1 MTGAGESRKAR
12 RGSALVFALWIIAVL
27 SVMAIS
33 FAYEARQQTGINIY
47 VQRRNR
53 VSHLIDAGQILAELV
68 LVNYKDVAEWTE
80 NQDLEEML
88 EDDVWFKEK
97 QDLKSSSRCTIG
109 PVYLDEDD
117 PEGSL
122 VTVEIDAANSGSKG
136 VININELYKG
146 SGGSSDTKYME
157 RWFMI
162 FQSHDIPEELDTPN
176 EGRINLWNVLI
187 ASWNDWRD
195 SDDDVT
201 QIDGKDCGAET
212 EWYEELEDKFK
223 DVDDDVKIEI
233 ARRPRNGPIPD
244 IKELE
249 YVRGFRDYPQVLTG
263 GVINP
268 WEDEKDQITVRG
280 IMDLFCTEGS
290 SKINVNNVGSVD
302 ALITIPG
309 IFDDPEDDDCVEEA
323 TEIAEAILA
332 ALKEKPE
339 DRDVDESLG
348 QWPFKDWSDLTKR
361 VDDLSGSSVK
371 SSDIGSDAQN
381 YISFSAEEDSVFKIK
396 ITGECQ
402 GMTKSVEAEGYVKD
416 KKVRY
421 VKWSEN

>member
-1 MTGAGESRKAR
+1 MTGKR

-27 SVMAIS
+27 SIMAIS
-33 FAYEARQQTGINIY
+33 FAYEARQQAGINIY

-53 VSHLIDAGQILAELV
+53 VTRLIDAGQIIAEIV
-68 LVNYKDVAEWTE
+68 LLNYRDVADWSEDE
-80 NQDLEEML
+80 DADKMLEE
-88 EDDVWFKEK
+88 DAWYKEK
-97 QDLKSSSRCTIG
+97 QNLKSSSRCTIG
-109 PVYLDEDD
+109 PVFLDEDD

-122 VTVEIDAANSGSKG
+122 VTIEIEASNSGSKG

-146 SGGSSDTKYME
+146 SDGSADSKYNE
-157 RWFMI
+157 RWWMI
-162 FQSHDIPEELDTPN
+162 FRSHDIPEELNTPN

-195 SDDDVT
+195 SDDTVT
-201 QIDGKDCGAET
+201 SFDGVECGAEN
-212 EWYEELEDKFK
+212 EWYEELEEKFK
-223 DVDDDVKIEI
+223 GIDEETKIELT
-233 ARRPRNGPIPD
+233 RRPRQGPIPD
-244 IKELE
+244 VKELE

-268 WEDEKDQITVRG
+268 WEDEKDQITVKG

-290 SKINVNNVGSVD
+290 SKININNISGTD

-309 IFDDPEDDDCVEEA
+309 IYDDPEDDDCVEEA
-323 TEIAEAILA
+323 REIAEAILA
-332 ALKEKPE
+332 AMAQPPE

-348 QWPFKDWSDLTKR
+348 KWPFKDWNDMLKR
-361 VDDLSGSSVK
+361 VDDLNGSTVG
-371 SSDIGSDAQN
+371 SSDIGSEANN
-381 YISFSAEEDSVFKIK
+381 YLSFTAEEDTVFKIK

>member
-1 MTGAGESRKAR
+1 MTGKR

-27 SVMAIS
+27 SIMAIS
-33 FAYEARQQTGINIY
+33 FAYEARQQAGINIY

-53 VSHLIDAGQILAELV
+53 VTRLIDAGQIIAEIV
-68 LVNYKDVAEWTE
+68 LLNYRDVADWSEDE
-80 NQDLEEML
+80 DADKML
-88 EDDVWFKEK
+88 EDDAWYKEK
-97 QDLKSSSRCTIG
+97 QNLKSSSRCTIG
-109 PVYLDEDD
+109 PVFLDEDD

-122 VTVEIDAANSGSKG
+122 VTIEIEASNSGSKG

-146 SGGSSDTKYME
+146 SDGSADSKYNE
-157 RWFMI
+157 RWWMI
-162 FQSHDIPEELDTPN
+162 FRSHDIPEELNTPN

-195 SDDDVT
+195 SDDTVT
-201 QIDGKDCGAET
+201 SFDGVECGAEN
-212 EWYEELEDKFK
+212 EWYEELEEKFK
-223 DVDDDVKIEI
+223 GIDEETKIEL
-233 ARRPRNGPIPD
+233 ARRPRQGPIPD
-244 IKELE
+244 VKELE
-249 YVRGFRDYPQVLTG
+249 YVRGFRDYPAVLTG

-268 WEDEKDQITVRG
+268 WEDEKDQITVKG

-290 SKINVNNVGSVD
+290 SKININNISGTD

-309 IFDDPEDDDCVEEA
+309 IYDDPEDDDCVEEA
-323 TEIAEAILA
+323 REIAEAILA
-332 ALKEKPE
+332 AMAQPPE

-348 QWPFKDWSDLTKR
+348 KWPFKDWNDMLKR
-361 VDDLSGSSVK
+361 VDDLNGSTVG
-371 SSDIGSDAQN
+371 SSDIGSEANN
-381 YISFSAEEDSVFKIK
+381 YLSFTAEEDTVFKIK

>member
-1 MTGAGESRKAR
+1 MTRKR

-27 SVMAIS
+27 SIMAIS
-33 FAYEARQQTGINIY
+33 FAYEARQQAGINIY

-53 VSHLIDAGQILAELV
+53 VTRLIDAGQIIAEIV
-68 LVNYKDVAEWTE
+68 LLNYRDVADWSEDE
-80 NQDLEEML
+80 DADKML
-88 EDDVWFKEK
+88 EDDAWYKEK
-97 QDLKSSSRCTIG
+97 QNLKSSSRCTIG
-109 PVYLDEDD
+109 PVFLDEDD

-122 VTVEIDAANSGSKG
+122 VTIEIEASNSGSKG

-146 SGGSSDTKYME
+146 SDGSADSKYNE
-157 RWFMI
+157 RWWMI
-162 FQSHDIPEELDTPN
+162 FRSHDIPEELNTPN

-195 SDDDVT
+195 SDDTVT
-201 QIDGKDCGAET
+201 SFDGVECGAEN
-212 EWYEELEDKFK
+212 EWYEELEEKFK
-223 DVDDDVKIEI
+223 GIDEETKIELT
-233 ARRPRNGPIPD
+233 RRPRQGPIPD
-244 IKELE
+244 VKELE

-268 WEDEKDQITVRG
+268 WEDEKDQITVKG

-290 SKINVNNVGSVD
+290 SKININNISGTD

-309 IFDDPEDDDCVEEA
+309 IYDDPEDDDCVEEA
-323 TEIAEAILA
+323 REIAEAILA
-332 ALKEKPE
+332 AMAQPPE

-348 QWPFKDWSDLTKR
+348 KWPFKDWNDMLKR
-361 VDDLSGSSVK
+361 VDDLNGSTVG
-371 SSDIGSDAQN
+371 SSDIGSEANN
-381 YISFSAEEDSVFKIK
+381 YLSFTAEEDTVFKIK

-402 GMTKSVEAEGYVKD
+402 GMTKTIEAEGYVKD

>member
-1 MTGAGESRKAR
+1 MTGKR

-27 SVMAIS
+27 SIMAIS
-33 FAYEARQQTGINIY
+33 FAYEARQQAGINIY

-53 VSHLIDAGQILAELV
+53 VTRLIDAGQIIAEIV
-68 LVNYKDVAEWTE
+68 LLNYRDVADWSEDE
-80 NQDLEEML
+80 DADKML
-88 EDDVWFKEK
+88 EDDAWYKEK
-97 QDLKSSSRCTIG
+97 QNLKSSSRCTIG
-109 PVYLDEDD
+109 PVFLDEDD

-122 VTVEIDAANSGSKG
+122 VTIEIEASNSGSKG

-146 SGGSSDTKYME
+146 SDGSADSKYNE
-157 RWFMI
+157 RWWMI
-162 FQSHDIPEELDTPN
+162 FRSHDIPEELNTPN

-195 SDDDVT
+195 SDDTVT
-201 QIDGKDCGAET
+201 SFDGVECGAEN
-212 EWYEELEDKFK
+212 EWYEELEEKFK
-223 DVDDDVKIEI
+223 GIDEETKIELT
-233 ARRPRNGPIPD
+233 RRPRQGPIPD
-244 IKELE
+244 VKELE
-249 YVRGFRDYPQVLTG
+249 YVRGFRDYPAVLTG

-268 WEDEKDQITVRG
+268 WEDEKDQITVKG

-290 SKINVNNVGSVD
+290 SKININNISGTD

-309 IFDDPEDDDCVEEA
+309 IYDDPEDDDCVEEA
-323 TEIAEAILA
+323 REIAEAILA
-332 ALKEKPE
+332 AMAQPPE

-348 QWPFKDWSDLTKR
+348 KWPFKDWNDMLKR
-361 VDDLSGSSVK
+361 VDDLNGSTVG
-371 SSDIGSDAQN
+371 SSDIGSEANN
-381 YISFSAEEDSVFKIK
+381 YLSFTAEEDTVFKIK

-402 GMTKSVEAEGYVKD
+402 GMTKTIEAEGYVKD

>member
-1 MTGAGESRKAR
+1 MTGKR

-27 SVMAIS
+27 SIMAIS
-33 FAYEARQQTGINIY
+33 FAYEARQQAGINIY

-53 VSHLIDAGQILAELV
+53 VTRLIDAGQIIAEIV
-68 LVNYKDVAEWTE
+68 LLNYRDVADWSEDE
-80 NQDLEEML
+80 DADKMLEE
-88 EDDVWFKEK
+88 DAWYKEK
-97 QDLKSSSRCTIG
+97 QNLKSSSRCTIG
-109 PVYLDEDD
+109 PVFLDEDD

-122 VTVEIDAANSGSKG
+122 VTIEIEASNSGSKG

-146 SGGSSDTKYME
+146 SDGSADSKYNE
-157 RWFMI
+157 RWWMI
-162 FQSHDIPEELDTPN
+162 FRSHDIPEELNTPN

-195 SDDDVT
+195 SDDTVT
-201 QIDGKDCGAET
+201 SFDGVECGAEN
-212 EWYEELEDKFK
+212 EWYEELEEKFK
-223 DVDDDVKIEI
+223 GIDEETKIEL
-233 ARRPRNGPIPD
+233 ARRPRQGPIPD
-244 IKELE
+244 VKELE
-249 YVRGFRDYPQVLTG
+249 YVRGFRDYPAVLTG

-268 WEDEKDQITVRG
+268 WEDEKDQITVKG

-290 SKINVNNVGSVD
+290 SKININNISGTD

-309 IFDDPEDDDCVEEA
+309 IYDDPEDDDCVEEA
-323 TEIAEAILA
+323 REIAEAILA
-332 ALKEKPE
+332 AMAQPPE

-348 QWPFKDWSDLTKR
+348 KWPFKDWNDMLKR
-361 VDDLSGSSVK
+361 VDDLNGSTVG
-371 SSDIGSDAQN
+371 SSDIGSEANN
-381 YISFSAEEDSVFKIK
+381 YLSFTAEEDTVFKIK

-402 GMTKSVEAEGYVKD
+402 GMTKSIEAEGYVKD

>member
-1 MTGAGESRKAR
+1 MNAKR

-27 SVMAIS
+27 SIMAIS
-33 FAYEARQQTGINIY
+33 FAYEARQQAGINIY

-53 VSHLIDAGQILAELV
+53 VARLIDAGQIIAEVV
-68 LVNYKDVAEWTE
+68 LLDYRNVADWSEDE
-80 NQDLEEML
+80 DADKMLEE
-88 EDDVWFKEK
+88 DAWYKEK
-97 QDLKSSSRCTIG
+97 QNLKSSSRCTIG

-122 VTVEIDAANSGSKG
+122 VTIEIEASNSGSKG

-146 SGGSSDTKYME
+146 SDGSADSKYNE
-157 RWFMI
+157 RWWMI
-162 FQSHDIPEELDTPN
+162 FRSHDIPEELDTPK

-195 SDDDVT
+195 SDDTVT
-201 QIDGKDCGAET
+201 SFDGVECGAEND
-212 EWYEELEDKFK
+212 WYEELEEKFK
-223 DVDDDVKIEI
+223 GIDEETKIEL
-233 ARRPRNGPIPD
+233 ARRPRQGPIPD

-249 YVRGFRDYPQVLTG
+249 YIRGFRDYPAVLTG

-268 WEDEKDQITVRG
+268 WEDEKDQITVKG

-290 SKINVNNVGSVD
+290 SKININNISGTD

-309 IFDDPEDDDCVEEA
+309 IYDDPEDDDCVEEA
-323 TEIAEAILA
+323 REIAEAILTA
-332 ALKEKPE
+332 MAQQPE

-348 QWPFKDWSDLTKR
+348 KWPFKDWNDMLKR
-361 VDDLSGSSVK
+361 VDDLNGSKVG
-371 SSDIGSDAQN
+371 SSDIGSEANN
-381 YISFSAEEDSVFKIK
+381 YLSFTAEEDTVFKIK

>member
-1 MTGAGESRKAR
+1 MTGKR

-27 SVMAIS
+27 SIMAIAFS
-33 FAYEARQQTGINIY
+33 YEARQHAGINIY

-53 VSHLIDAGQILAELV
+53 VTRLIDAGQIIAEIV
-68 LVNYKDVAEWTE
+68 LLNYRDVADWSEDE
-80 NQDLEEML
+80 DADKML
-88 EDDVWFKEK
+88 EDDAWYKEK
-97 QDLKSSSRCTIG
+97 QNLKSSSRCTIG
-109 PVYLDEDD
+109 PVFLDEDD

-122 VTVEIDAANSGSKG
+122 VTIEIEASNSGSKG

-146 SGGSSDTKYME
+146 SDGSADSKYNE
-157 RWFMI
+157 RWWMI
-162 FQSHDIPEELDTPN
+162 FRSHDIPEELNTPN

-195 SDDDVT
+195 SDDTVT
-201 QIDGKDCGAET
+201 SFDGVECGAEN
-212 EWYEELEDKFK
+212 EWYEELEEKFK
-223 DVDDDVKIEI
+223 GIDEETKIELT
-233 ARRPRNGPIPD
+233 RRPRQGPIPD
-244 IKELE
+244 VKELE

-268 WEDEKDQITVRG
+268 WEDEKDQITVKG

-290 SKINVNNVGSVD
+290 SKININNISGTD

-309 IFDDPEDDDCVEEA
+309 IYDDPEDDDCVEEA
-323 TEIAEAILA
+323 REIAEAILA
-332 ALKEKPE
+332 AMAQPPE

-348 QWPFKDWSDLTKR
+348 KWPFKDWNDMLKR
-361 VDDLSGSSVK
+361 VDDLNGSTVG
-371 SSDIGSDAQN
+371 SSDIGSEANN
-381 YISFSAEEDSVFKIK
+381 YLSFTAEEDTVFKIK

>member
-1 MTGAGESRKAR
+1 MTGKR

-27 SVMAIS
+27 SIMAIS
-33 FAYEARQQTGINIY
+33 FAYEARQQAGINIY

-53 VSHLIDAGQILAELV
+53 VTRLIDAGQIIAEIV
-68 LVNYKDVAEWTE
+68 LLNYRDVADWSEDE
-80 NQDLEEML
+80 DADKML
-88 EDDVWFKEK
+88 EDDAWYKEK
-97 QDLKSSSRCTIG
+97 QNLKSSSRCTIG
-109 PVYLDEDD
+109 PVFLDEDD

-122 VTVEIDAANSGSKG
+122 VTIEIEASNSGSKG

-146 SGGSSDTKYME
+146 SDGSADSKYNE
-157 RWFMI
+157 RWWMI
-162 FQSHDIPEELDTPN
+162 FRSHDIPEELNTPN

-195 SDDDVT
+195 SDDTVT
-201 QIDGKDCGAET
+201 SFDGVECGAEN
-212 EWYEELEDKFK
+212 EWYEELEEKFK
-223 DVDDDVKIEI
+223 GIDEETKIELT
-233 ARRPRNGPIPD
+233 RRPRQGPIPD
-244 IKELE
+244 VKELE

-268 WEDEKDQITVRG
+268 WEDEKDQITVKG

-290 SKINVNNVGSVD
+290 SKININNISGTD

-309 IFDDPEDDDCVEEA
+309 IYDDPEDDDCVEEA
-323 TEIAEAILA
+323 REIAEAILA
-332 ALKEKPE
+332 AMAQPPE

-348 QWPFKDWSDLTKR
+348 KWPFKDWNDMLKR
-361 VDDLSGSSVK
+361 VDDLNGSTVG
-371 SSDIGSDAQN
+371 SSDIGSEANN
-381 YISFSAEEDSVFKIK
+381 YLSFTAEEDTVFKIK

-402 GMTKSVEAEGYVKD
+402 GMTKTIEAEGYVKD

>member
-1 MTGAGESRKAR
+1 MTGKR

-27 SVMAIS
+27 SIMAIS
-33 FAYEARQQTGINIY
+33 FAYEARQQAGINIY

-53 VSHLIDAGQILAELV
+53 VTRLIDAGQIIAEVIL
-68 LVNYKDVAEWTE
+68 LNYRDVADWSEDE
-80 NQDLEEML
+80 DADKMLEE
-88 EDDVWFKEK
+88 DAWYKEK
-97 QDLKSSSRCTIG
+97 QNLKSSSRCTIG
-109 PVYLDEDD
+109 PVFLDEDD

-122 VTVEIDAANSGSKG
+122 VTIEIEASNSGSKG

-146 SGGSSDTKYME
+146 SDGSADSKYNE
-157 RWFMI
+157 RWWMI
-162 FQSHDIPEELDTPN
+162 FRSHDIPEELNTPN

-195 SDDDVT
+195 SDDTVT
-201 QIDGKDCGAET
+201 SFDGVECGAEN
-212 EWYEELEDKFK
+212 EWYEELEEKFK
-223 DVDDDVKIEI
+223 GIDEETKIELT
-233 ARRPRNGPIPD
+233 RRPRQGPIPD
-244 IKELE
+244 VKELE

-268 WEDEKDQITVRG
+268 WEDEKDQITVKG

-290 SKINVNNVGSVD
+290 SKININNISGTD

-309 IFDDPEDDDCVEEA
+309 IYDDPEDDDCVEEA
-323 TEIAEAILA
+323 REIAEAILA
-332 ALKEKPE
+332 AMAQPPE

-348 QWPFKDWSDLTKR
+348 KWPFKDWNDMLKR
-361 VDDLSGSSVK
+361 VDDLNGSTVG
-371 SSDIGSDAQN
+371 SSDIGSEANN
-381 YISFSAEEDSVFKIK
+381 YLSFTAEEDTVFKIK

>member
-1 MTGAGESRKAR
+1 MTGKR

-27 SVMAIS
+27 SIMAIS
-33 FAYEARQQTGINIY
+33 FAYEARQQAGINIY

-53 VSHLIDAGQILAELV
+53 VTRLIDAGQIIAEIV
-68 LVNYKDVAEWTE
+68 LLNYRDVADWSEDE
-80 NQDLEEML
+80 DADKMLEE
-88 EDDVWFKEK
+88 DAWYKEK
-97 QDLKSSSRCTIG
+97 QNLKSSSRCTIG
-109 PVYLDEDD
+109 PVFLDEDD

-122 VTVEIDAANSGSKG
+122 VTIEIEASNSGSKG

-146 SGGSSDTKYME
+146 SDGSADSKYNE
-157 RWFMI
+157 RWWMI
-162 FQSHDIPEELDTPN
+162 FRSHDIPEELNTPN

-195 SDDDVT
+195 SDDTVT
-201 QIDGKDCGAET
+201 SFDGVECGAEN
-212 EWYEELEDKFK
+212 EWYEELEEKFK
-223 DVDDDVKIEI
+223 GIDEETKIELT
-233 ARRPRNGPIPD
+233 RRPRQGPIPD
-244 IKELE
+244 VKELE

-268 WEDEKDQITVRG
+268 WEDEKDQITVKG

-290 SKINVNNVGSVD
+290 SKININNISGTD

-309 IFDDPEDDDCVEEA
+309 IYDDPEDDDCVEEA
-323 TEIAEAILA
+323 REIAEAILA
-332 ALKEKPE
+332 AMAQPPE

-348 QWPFKDWSDLTKR
+348 KWPFKDWNDMLKR
-361 VDDLSGSSVK
+361 VDDLNGSTVG
-371 SSDIGSDAQN
+371 SSDIGSEANN
-381 YISFSAEEDSVFKIK
+381 YLSFTAEEDTVFKIK

-402 GMTKSVEAEGYVKD
+402 GMTKTVEAEGYVKD

>member
-1 MTGAGESRKAR
+1 MTGKR

-27 SVMAIS
+27 SIMAIS
-33 FAYEARQQTGINIY
+33 FAYEARQQAGINIY

-53 VSHLIDAGQILAELV
+53 VTRLIDAGQIIAEIV
-68 LVNYKDVAEWTE
+68 LLNYRDVADWSEDE
-80 NQDLEEML
+80 DADKML
-88 EDDVWFKEK
+88 EDDAWYKEK
-97 QDLKSSSRCTIG
+97 QNLKSSSRCTIG
-109 PVYLDEDD
+109 PVFLDEDD

-122 VTVEIDAANSGSKG
+122 VTIEIEASNSGSKG

-146 SGGSSDTKYME
+146 SDGSADSKYNE
-157 RWFMI
+157 RWWMI
-162 FQSHDIPEELDTPN
+162 FRSHDIPEELNTPN

-195 SDDDVT
+195 SDDTVT
-201 QIDGKDCGAET
+201 SFDGVECGAEN
-212 EWYEELEDKFK
+212 EWYEELEEKFK
-223 DVDDDVKIEI
+223 GIDEETKIELT
-233 ARRPRNGPIPD
+233 RRPRQGPIPD
-244 IKELE
+244 VKELE

-268 WEDEKDQITVRG
+268 WEDEKDQITVKG

-290 SKINVNNVGSVD
+290 SKININNISGTD

-309 IFDDPEDDDCVEEA
+309 IYDDPEDDDCVEEA
-323 TEIAEAILA
+323 REIAEAILA
-332 ALKEKPE
+332 AMAQPPE

-348 QWPFKDWSDLTKR
+348 KWPFKDWNDMLKR
-361 VDDLSGSSVK
+361 VDDLNGSTVG
-371 SSDIGSDAQN
+371 SSDIGSEANN
-381 YISFSAEEDSVFKIK
+381 YLSFTAEEDTVFKIK

-402 GMTKSVEAEGYVKD
+402 GMTKTVEAEGYVKD

>member
-1 MTGAGESRKAR
+1 
-12 RGSALVFALWIIAVL
+12 
-27 SVMAIS
+27 MAIS
-33 FAYEARQQTGINIY
+33 FAYEARQQAGINIY

-53 VSHLIDAGQILAELV
+53 VTRLIDAGQIIAEVV
-68 LVNYKDVAEWTE
+68 LLNYRNVADWSEDE
-80 NQDLEEML
+80 DAAKMLEE
-88 EDDVWFKEK
+88 DAWYKEK
-97 QDLKSSSRCTIG
+97 QNLKSSSRCTIG

-122 VTVEIDAANSGSKG
+122 VTIEIEASNSGSKG

-146 SGGSSDTKYME
+146 SDGSADSKYNE
-157 RWFMI
+157 RWWMI
-162 FQSHDIPEELDTPN
+162 FRSHDIPEELDTPK

-195 SDDDVT
+195 SDDTVT
-201 QIDGKDCGAET
+201 SFDGVECGAEND
-212 EWYEELEDKFK
+212 WYEELEEKFK
-223 DVDDDVKIEI
+223 GIDEETKIELT
-233 ARRPRNGPIPD
+233 RRPRQGPIPD
-244 IKELE
+244 VKELE
-249 YVRGFRDYPQVLTG
+249 YVRGFRDYPAVLTG

-268 WEDEKDQITVRG
+268 WEDEKDQITVKG

-290 SKINVNNVGSVD
+290 SKININNITGTD

-309 IFDDPEDDDCVEEA
+309 IYDDPEDDDCVEEA
-323 TEIAEAILA
+323 REIAEAILA
-332 ALKEKPE
+332 AMSQQPE

-348 QWPFKDWSDLTKR
+348 KWPFKDWNDMLKR
-361 VDDLSGSSVK
+361 VDELNGSKVG
-371 SSDIGSDAQN
+371 SSDIGSEANN
-381 YISFSAEEDSVFKIK
+381 YLSFTAEEDTVFKIK

-402 GMTKSVEAEGYVKD
+402 GMTKSIEAEGYVKD

>member
-1 MTGAGESRKAR
+1 MTGKR
-12 RGSALVFALWIIAVL
+12 RGSALVFALRIIAVL
-27 SVMAIS
+27 SIMAIS
-33 FAYEARQQTGINIY
+33 FAYEARQQAGINIY

-53 VSHLIDAGQILAELV
+53 VTRLIDAGQIIAEIV
-68 LVNYKDVAEWTE
+68 LLNYRDVADWSEDE
-80 NQDLEEML
+80 DADKML
-88 EDDVWFKEK
+88 EDDAWYKEK
-97 QDLKSSSRCTIG
+97 QNLKSSSRCTIG
-109 PVYLDEDD
+109 PVFLDEDD

-122 VTVEIDAANSGSKG
+122 VTIEIEASNSGSKG

-146 SGGSSDTKYME
+146 SDGSADSKYNE
-157 RWFMI
+157 RWWMI
-162 FQSHDIPEELDTPN
+162 FRSHDIPEELNTPN

-195 SDDDVT
+195 SDDTVT
-201 QIDGKDCGAET
+201 SFDGVECGAEN
-212 EWYEELEDKFK
+212 EWYEELEEKFK
-223 DVDDDVKIEI
+223 GIDEETKIELT
-233 ARRPRNGPIPD
+233 RRPRQGPIPD
-244 IKELE
+244 VKELE

-268 WEDEKDQITVRG
+268 WEDEKDQITVKG

-290 SKINVNNVGSVD
+290 SKININNISGTD

-309 IFDDPEDDDCVEEA
+309 IYDDPEDDDCVEEA
-323 TEIAEAILA
+323 REIAEAILA
-332 ALKEKPE
+332 AMAQPPE

-348 QWPFKDWSDLTKR
+348 KWPFKDWNDMLKR
-361 VDDLSGSSVK
+361 VDDLNGSTVG
-371 SSDIGSDAQN
+371 SSDIGSEANN
-381 YISFSAEEDSVFKIK
+381 YLSFTAEEDTVFKIK

-402 GMTKSVEAEGYVKD
+402 GMTKTIEAEGYVKD

>member
-1 MTGAGESRKAR
+1 MTGKR

-27 SVMAIS
+27 SIMAIS
-33 FAYEARQQTGINIY
+33 FAYEARQQAGINIY

-53 VSHLIDAGQILAELV
+53 VTRLIDAGQIIAEVIL
-68 LVNYKDVAEWTE
+68 LNYRDVADWSEDE
-80 NQDLEEML
+80 DADKMLEE
-88 EDDVWFKEK
+88 DAWYKEK
-97 QDLKSSSRCTIG
+97 QNLKSSPRCTIG
-109 PVYLDEDD
+109 PVFLDEDD

-122 VTVEIDAANSGSKG
+122 VTIEIEASNSGSKG

-146 SGGSSDTKYME
+146 SDGSADSKYNE
-157 RWFMI
+157 RWWMI
-162 FQSHDIPEELDTPN
+162 FRSHDIPEELNTPN

-195 SDDDVT
+195 SDDTVT
-201 QIDGKDCGAET
+201 SFDGVECGAEN
-212 EWYEELEDKFK
+212 EWYEELEEKFK
-223 DVDDDVKIEI
+223 GIDEETKIEL
-233 ARRPRNGPIPD
+233 ARRPRQGPIPD
-244 IKELE
+244 VKELE
-249 YVRGFRDYPQVLTG
+249 YVRGFRDYPAVLTG

-268 WEDEKDQITVRG
+268 WEDEKDQITVKG

-290 SKINVNNVGSVD
+290 SKININNISGTD

-309 IFDDPEDDDCVEEA
+309 IYDDPEDDDCVEEA
-323 TEIAEAILA
+323 REIAEAILA
-332 ALKEKPE
+332 AMAQPPE

-348 QWPFKDWSDLTKR
+348 KWPFKDWNDMLKR
-361 VDDLSGSSVK
+361 VDDLNGSTVG
-371 SSDIGSDAQN
+371 SSDIGSEANN
-381 YISFSAEEDSVFKIK
+381 YLSFTAEEDTVFKIK

>member
-1 MTGAGESRKAR
+1 MTGKR

-27 SVMAIS
+27 SIMAIS
-33 FAYEARQQTGINIY
+33 FAYEARQQAGINIY

-53 VSHLIDAGQILAELV
+53 VTRLIDAGQIIAEIV
-68 LVNYKDVAEWTE
+68 LLNYRDVADWSEDE
-80 NQDLEEML
+80 DADKML
-88 EDDVWFKEK
+88 EDDAWYKEK
-97 QDLKSSSRCTIG
+97 QNLKSSSRCTIG
-109 PVYLDEDD
+109 PVFLDEDD

-122 VTVEIDAANSGSKG
+122 VTIEIEASNSGSKG

-146 SGGSSDTKYME
+146 SDGSADSKYNE
-157 RWFMI
+157 RWWMI
-162 FQSHDIPEELDTPN
+162 FRSHDIPEELNTPN

-195 SDDDVT
+195 SDDTVT
-201 QIDGKDCGAET
+201 SFDGVECGAEN
-212 EWYEELEDKFK
+212 EWYEELEEKFK
-223 DVDDDVKIEI
+223 GIDEETKIELT
-233 ARRPRNGPIPD
+233 RRPRQGPIPD
-244 IKELE
+244 VKELE

-268 WEDEKDQITVRG
+268 WEDEKDQITVKG

-290 SKINVNNVGSVD
+290 SKININNISGTD

-309 IFDDPEDDDCVEEA
+309 IYDDPEDDDCVEEA
-323 TEIAEAILA
+323 REIAEAILA
-332 ALKEKPE
+332 AMAQPPE

-348 QWPFKDWSDLTKR
+348 KWPFKDWNDMLKR
-361 VDDLSGSSVK
+361 VDDLNGSTVG
-371 SSDIGSDAQN
+371 SSDIGSEANN
-381 YISFSAEEDSVFKIK
+381 YLSFTAEEDTVFKIK

>member
-1 MTGAGESRKAR
+1 MTGKR

-27 SVMAIS
+27 SIMAIS
-33 FAYEARQQTGINIY
+33 FAYEARQQAGINIY

-53 VSHLIDAGQILAELV
+53 VTRLIDSGQIIAELV
-68 LVNYKDVAEWTE
+68 LLDYRNVADWSEDE
-80 NQDLEEML
+80 DADKMLEE
-88 EDDVWFKEK
+88 DAWYKEK
-97 QDLKSSSRCTIG
+97 QNLKSSSRCTIG

-122 VTVEIDAANSGSKG
+122 VTIEIEASNSGSKG
-136 VININELYKG
+136 IININELYKG
-146 SGGSSDTKYME
+146 SDGSADAKYNE
-157 RWFMI
+157 RWWMI
-162 FQSHDIPEELDTPN
+162 FRSHDIPEELDTPK

-195 SDDDVT
+195 SDDNVT
-201 QIDGKDCGAET
+201 SFDGVECGAEN
-212 EWYEELEDKFK
+212 EWYEELEEKFK
-223 DVDDDVKIEI
+223 GIDEETKIEL
-233 ARRPRNGPIPD
+233 ARRPRQGPIPD

-249 YVRGFRDYPQVLTG
+249 YVRGFRDYPAVLTG

-268 WEDEKDQITVRG
+268 WEDEKDQITVKG

-290 SKINVNNVGSVD
+290 SKININNISSTD

-309 IFDDPEDDDCVEEA
+309 IYDDPEDDDCVEEA
-323 TEIAEAILA
+323 REIAEAILA
-332 ALKEKPE
+332 AMSQEPE
-339 DRDVDESLG
+339 DRDVDKSLG
-348 QWPFKDWSDLTKR
+348 KWPFKDWNDLLRR
-361 VDDLSGSSVK
+361 VDDLNGSTVG
-371 SSDIGSDAQN
+371 SSDIGSEANN
-381 YISFSAEEDSVFKIK
+381 YLSFTAEEDTVFKIK

>member
-1 MTGAGESRKAR
+1 MTGKR

-27 SVMAIS
+27 SIMAIS
-33 FAYEARQQTGINIY
+33 FAYEARQQAGINIY

-53 VSHLIDAGQILAELV
+53 VTRLIDAGQIIAEIV
-68 LVNYKDVAEWTE
+68 LLNYRDVADWSEDE
-80 NQDLEEML
+80 DADKMLEE
-88 EDDVWFKEK
+88 DAWYKEK
-97 QDLKSSSRCTIG
+97 QNLKSSSRCTIG
-109 PVYLDEDD
+109 PVFLDEDD

-122 VTVEIDAANSGSKG
+122 VTIEIEASNSGSKG

-146 SGGSSDTKYME
+146 SDGSADSKYNE
-157 RWFMI
+157 RWWMI
-162 FQSHDIPEELDTPN
+162 FRSHDIPEELNTPN

-195 SDDDVT
+195 SDDTVT
-201 QIDGKDCGAET
+201 SFDGVECGAEN
-212 EWYEELEDKFK
+212 EWYEELEEKFK
-223 DVDDDVKIEI
+223 GIDDETKIELT
-233 ARRPRNGPIPD
+233 RRPRQGPIPD
-244 IKELE
+244 VKELE

-268 WEDEKDQITVRG
+268 WEDEKDQITVKG

-290 SKINVNNVGSVD
+290 SKININNISGTD

-309 IFDDPEDDDCVEEA
+309 IYDDPEDDDCVEEA
-323 TEIAEAILA
+323 REIAEAILA
-332 ALKEKPE
+332 AMAQPPE

-348 QWPFKDWSDLTKR
+348 KWPFKDWNDMLKR
-361 VDDLSGSSVK
+361 VDDLNGSTVG
-371 SSDIGSDAQN
+371 SSDIGSEANN
-381 YISFSAEEDSVFKIK
+381 YLSFTAEEDTVFKIK

-402 GMTKSVEAEGYVKD
+402 GMTKTIEAEGYVKD

>member
-1 MTGAGESRKAR
+1 MTGKR
-12 RGSALVFALWIIAVL
+12 RGSALVFALWIISVL
-27 SVMAIS
+27 SIMAIS
-33 FAYEARQQTGINIY
+33 FAYEARQQAGINIY

-53 VSHLIDAGQILAELV
+53 VTRLIDAGQIIAEVV
-68 LVNYKDVAEWTE
+68 LLNYRNVADWSEDE
-80 NQDLEEML
+80 DAAKMLEE
-88 EDDVWFKEK
+88 DAWYKEK
-97 QDLKSSSRCTIG
+97 QNLKSSSRCTIG

-122 VTVEIDAANSGSKG
+122 VTIEIEASNSGSKG

-146 SGGSSDTKYME
+146 SDGSADSKYNE
-157 RWFMI
+157 RWWMI
-162 FQSHDIPEELDTPN
+162 FRSHDIPEELDTPK

-195 SDDDVT
+195 SDDTVT
-201 QIDGKDCGAET
+201 SFDGVECGAEND
-212 EWYEELEDKFK
+212 WYEELEEKFK
-223 DVDDDVKIEI
+223 GIDEETKIELT
-233 ARRPRNGPIPD
+233 RRPRQGPIPD
-244 IKELE
+244 VKELE
-249 YVRGFRDYPQVLTG
+249 YVRGFRDYPAVLTG

-268 WEDEKDQITVRG
+268 WEDEKDQITVKG

-290 SKINVNNVGSVD
+290 SKININNITGTD

-309 IFDDPEDDDCVEEA
+309 IYDDPEDDDCVEEA
-323 TEIAEAILA
+323 REIAEAILA
-332 ALKEKPE
+332 AMSQQPE

-348 QWPFKDWSDLTKR
+348 KWPFKDWNDMLKR
-361 VDDLSGSSVK
+361 VDELNGSKVG
-371 SSDIGSDAQN
+371 SSDIGSEANN
-381 YISFSAEEDSVFKIK
+381 YLSFTAEEDTVFKIK

-402 GMTKSVEAEGYVKD
+402 GMTKSIEAEGYVKD

>member
-1 MTGAGESRKAR
+1 MTGKR

-27 SVMAIS
+27 SIMAIS
-33 FAYEARQQTGINIY
+33 FAYEARQQAGINIY

-53 VSHLIDAGQILAELV
+53 VTRLIDAGQIIAEVIL
-68 LVNYKDVAEWTE
+68 LNYRDVADWSEDE
-80 NQDLEEML
+80 DADKMLEE
-88 EDDVWFKEK
+88 DAWYKEK
-97 QDLKSSSRCTIG
+97 QNLKSSSRCTIG
-109 PVYLDEDD
+109 PVFLDEDD

-122 VTVEIDAANSGSKG
+122 VTIEIEASNSGSKG

-146 SGGSSDTKYME
+146 SDGSADSKYNE
-157 RWFMI
+157 RWWMI
-162 FQSHDIPEELDTPN
+162 FRSHDIPEELNTPN

-195 SDDDVT
+195 SDDTVT
-201 QIDGKDCGAET
+201 SFDGVECGAEN
-212 EWYEELEDKFK
+212 EWYEELEEKFK
-223 DVDDDVKIEI
+223 GIDEETKIELT
-233 ARRPRNGPIPD
+233 RRPRQGPIPD
-244 IKELE
+244 VKELE

-268 WEDEKDQITVRG
+268 WEDEKDQITVKG

-290 SKINVNNVGSVD
+290 SKININNISGTD

-309 IFDDPEDDDCVEEA
+309 IYDDPEDDDCVEEA
-323 TEIAEAILA
+323 REIAEAILA
-332 ALKEKPE
+332 AMAQPPE

-348 QWPFKDWSDLTKR
+348 KWPFKDWNDMLKR
-361 VDDLSGSSVK
+361 VDDLNGSTVS
-371 SSDIGSDAQN
+371 SSDIGSEANN
-381 YISFSAEEDSVFKIK
+381 YLSFTAEEDTVFKIK

>member
-1 MTGAGESRKAR
+1 MTGKR

-27 SVMAIS
+27 SIMAIS
-33 FAYEARQQTGINIY
+33 FAYEARQQAGINIY

-53 VSHLIDAGQILAELV
+53 VTRLIDAGQIIAEVV
-68 LVNYKDVAEWTE
+68 LLNYRNVADWSEDE
-80 NQDLEEML
+80 DAAKMLEE
-88 EDDVWFKEK
+88 DAWYKEK
-97 QDLKSSSRCTIG
+97 QNLKSSSRCTIG

-122 VTVEIDAANSGSKG
+122 VTIEIEASNSGSKG

-146 SGGSSDTKYME
+146 SDGSADSKYNE
-157 RWFMI
+157 RWWMI
-162 FQSHDIPEELDTPN
+162 FRSHDIPEELDTPK

-195 SDDDVT
+195 SDDTVT
-201 QIDGKDCGAET
+201 SFDGVECGAEND
-212 EWYEELEDKFK
+212 WYEELEEKFK
-223 DVDDDVKIEI
+223 GIDEETKIELT
-233 ARRPRNGPIPD
+233 RRPRQGPIPD
-244 IKELE
+244 VKELE
-249 YVRGFRDYPQVLTG
+249 YVRGFRDYPAVLTG

-268 WEDEKDQITVRG
+268 WEDEKDQITVKG

-290 SKINVNNVGSVD
+290 SKININNITGTD

-309 IFDDPEDDDCVEEA
+309 IYDDPEDDDCVEEA
-323 TEIAEAILA
+323 REIAEAILA
-332 ALKEKPE
+332 AMSQQPE

-348 QWPFKDWSDLTKR
+348 KWPFKDWNDMLKR
-361 VDDLSGSSVK
+361 VDELNGSKVG
-371 SSDIGSDAQN
+371 SSDIGSEANN
-381 YISFSAEEDSVFKIK
+381 YLSFTAEEDTVFKIK

-402 GMTKSVEAEGYVKD
+402 GMTKSIEAEGYVKD

>member
-1 MTGAGESRKAR
+1 MTGKR

-27 SVMAIS
+27 SIMAIS
-33 FAYEARQQTGINIY
+33 FAYEARQQAGINIY

-53 VSHLIDAGQILAELV
+53 VNRLIDAGQIIAEIV
-68 LVNYKDVAEWTE
+68 LLNYRDVADWSEDE
-80 NQDLEEML
+80 DADKMLEE
-88 EDDVWFKEK
+88 DAWYKEK
-97 QDLKSSSRCTIG
+97 QNLKSSSRCTIG
-109 PVYLDEDD
+109 PVFLDEDD

-122 VTVEIDAANSGSKG
+122 VTIEIEASNSGSKG

-146 SGGSSDTKYME
+146 SDGSADSKYNE
-157 RWFMI
+157 RWWMI
-162 FQSHDIPEELDTPN
+162 FRSHDIPEELNTPN

-195 SDDDVT
+195 SDDTVT
-201 QIDGKDCGAET
+201 SFDGVECGAEN
-212 EWYEELEDKFK
+212 EWYEELEEKFK
-223 DVDDDVKIEI
+223 GIDEETKIELT
-233 ARRPRNGPIPD
+233 RRPRQGPIPD
-244 IKELE
+244 VKELE

-268 WEDEKDQITVRG
+268 WEDEKDQITVKG

-290 SKINVNNVGSVD
+290 SKININNISGTD

-309 IFDDPEDDDCVEEA
+309 IYDDPEDDDCVEEA
-323 TEIAEAILA
+323 REIAEAILA
-332 ALKEKPE
+332 AMAQPPE

-348 QWPFKDWSDLTKR
+348 KWPFKDWNDMLKR
-361 VDDLSGSSVK
+361 VDDLNGSTVG
-371 SSDIGSDAQN
+371 SSDIGSEANN
-381 YISFSAEEDSVFKIK
+381 YLSFTAEEDTVFKIK

>member
-1 MTGAGESRKAR
+1 MTGKR

-27 SVMAIS
+27 SIMAIS
-33 FAYEARQQTGINIY
+33 FAYEARQQAGINIY

-53 VSHLIDAGQILAELV
+53 VTRLIDAGQIIAEIV
-68 LVNYKDVAEWTE
+68 LLNYRDVADWSEDE
-80 NQDLEEML
+80 DADKML
-88 EDDVWFKEK
+88 EDDAWYKEK
-97 QDLKSSSRCTIG
+97 QNLKSSSRCTIG
-109 PVYLDEDD
+109 PVFLDEDD

-122 VTVEIDAANSGSKG
+122 VTIEIEASNSGSKG

-146 SGGSSDTKYME
+146 SDGSADSKYNE
-157 RWFMI
+157 RWWMI
-162 FQSHDIPEELDTPN
+162 FRSHDIPEELNTPN

-195 SDDDVT
+195 SDDTVT
-201 QIDGKDCGAET
+201 SFDGVECGAEN
-212 EWYEELEDKFK
+212 EWYEELEEKFK
-223 DVDDDVKIEI
+223 GIDEETKIELT
-233 ARRPRNGPIPD
+233 RRPRQGPIPD
-244 IKELE
+244 VKELE

-268 WEDEKDQITVRG
+268 WEDEKDQITVKG

-290 SKINVNNVGSVD
+290 SKININNISGTD

-309 IFDDPEDDDCVEEA
+309 IYDDPEDDDCVEEA
-323 TEIAEAILA
+323 REIAEAILA
-332 ALKEKPE
+332 AMAQPPE

-348 QWPFKDWSDLTKR
+348 KWPFKDWNDMLKR
-361 VDDLSGSSVK
+361 VDDLNGSTMG
-371 SSDIGSDAQN
+371 SSDIGSEANN
-381 YISFSAEEDSVFKIK
+381 YLSFTAEEDTVFKIK

-402 GMTKSVEAEGYVKD
+402 GMTKTVEAEGYVKD

>member
-1 MTGAGESRKAR
+1 MTGKR

-27 SVMAIS
+27 SIMAIS
-33 FAYEARQQTGINIY
+33 FAYEARQQAGINIY

-53 VSHLIDAGQILAELV
+53 VTRLIDAGQIIAEVIL
-68 LVNYKDVAEWTE
+68 LNYRDVADWSEDE
-80 NQDLEEML
+80 DADKMLEE
-88 EDDVWFKEK
+88 DAWYKEK
-97 QDLKSSSRCTIG
+97 QNLKSSSRCTIG
-109 PVYLDEDD
+109 PVFLDEED

-122 VTVEIDAANSGSKG
+122 VTIEIEASNSGSKG

-146 SGGSSDTKYME
+146 SDGSADSKYNE
-157 RWFMI
+157 RWWMI
-162 FQSHDIPEELDTPN
+162 FRSHDIPEELNTPN

-195 SDDDVT
+195 SDDTVT
-201 QIDGKDCGAET
+201 SFDGVECGAEN
-212 EWYEELEDKFK
+212 EWYEELEEKFK
-223 DVDDDVKIEI
+223 GIDDETKIELT
-233 ARRPRNGPIPD
+233 RRPRQGPIPD
-244 IKELE
+244 VKELE

-268 WEDEKDQITVRG
+268 WEDEKDQITVKG

-290 SKINVNNVGSVD
+290 SKININNISGTD

-309 IFDDPEDDDCVEEA
+309 IYDDPEDDDCVEEA
-323 TEIAEAILA
+323 REIAEAILA
-332 ALKEKPE
+332 AMAQPPE

-348 QWPFKDWSDLTKR
+348 KWPFKDWNDMLKR
-361 VDDLSGSSVK
+361 VDDLNGSTVG
-371 SSDIGSDAQN
+371 SSDIGSEANN
-381 YISFSAEEDSVFKIK
+381 YLSFTAEEDTVFKIK

-402 GMTKSVEAEGYVKD
+402 GMTKTIEAEGYVKD